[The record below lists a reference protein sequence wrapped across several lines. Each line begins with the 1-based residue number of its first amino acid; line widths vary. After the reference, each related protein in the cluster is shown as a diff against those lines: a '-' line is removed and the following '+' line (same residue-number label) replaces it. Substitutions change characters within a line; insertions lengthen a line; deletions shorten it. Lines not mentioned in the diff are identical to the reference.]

1 MKFEEIKY
9 VVFDL
14 NGTLS
19 NNGKIDFSVEELLN
33 ILQQRGI
40 KTIMITS
47 DQRNNA
53 SIIARRLKIDFIIA
67 KDSKIKGNYIKQNLD
82 QEYTVSIGNARNDIP
97 MFENSALSIVTL
109 QSEGIHV
116 DVLRYADIVVPSFKD
131 ALNLLADKDTFEA
144 TLKQ

>member
-1 MKFEEIKY
+1 MKFEEIKN

-19 NNGKIDFSVEELLN
+19 NNGKIDISVEELLS
-33 ILQQRGI
+33 ILQRRGI

-53 SIIARRLKIDFIIA
+53 ALIAKKLEIDFIIA
-67 KDSKIKGNYIKQNLD
+67 KDSKIKGDYIKQNLEKD
-82 QEYTVSIGNARNDIP
+82 YTVAIGNARNDIP

-109 QSEGIHV
+109 QSDGIHV
-116 DVLRYADIVVPSFKD
+116 DVLKYADVVVPSFKD
-131 ALNLLADKDTFEA
+131 ALNLLVDKDTFEA